1 MSEYAENV
9 LDRLGTR
16 ATVKGGRKLLYVE
29 SVECGFCHG
38 GRHDVCGGT
47 CGVCKGHGHVPVKPP
62 VIRCLKCH
70 GTGRT
75 NGTLTCLACRGVG
88 VVEVRE
94 DATTCPNC
102 HGTGREGKS
111 GIFACTRCRGQGIC

>member
-1 MSEYAENV
+1 MSECAEKA
-9 LDRLGTR
+9 LDRLGDR
-16 ATVKGGRKLLYVE
+16 AAVMGSRKLLYVE

-38 GRHDVCGGT
+38 RRHDACGGV
-47 CGVCKGHGHVPVKPP
+47 CGVCRGHGHVPVKPP

-94 DATTCPNC
+94 GAATCPNC
-102 HGTGREGKS
+102 RGSGKEGKS
-111 GIFACTRCRGQGIC
+111 GFFHCTRCRGQGVC